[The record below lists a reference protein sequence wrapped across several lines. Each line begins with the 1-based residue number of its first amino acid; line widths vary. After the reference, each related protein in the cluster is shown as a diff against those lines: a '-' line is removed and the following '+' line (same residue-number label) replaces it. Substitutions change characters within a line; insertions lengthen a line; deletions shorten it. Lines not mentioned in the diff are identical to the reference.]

1 MIDGNSAELKKRK
14 DGSYYLALDTGVY
27 SNHLQDTNDY
37 SISDGTNTYTITMSV
52 LTYARSCLI
61 KTDENVI
68 NLGKALYLYNRAAI
82 AAFGE

>member
-52 LTYARSCLI
+52 LTYARSCAG
-61 KTDENVI
+61 KAEKEVSD
-68 NLGKALYLYNRAAI
+68 LGKALYLYNQAAVS
-82 AAFGE
+82 AFY

>member
-1 MIDGNSAELKKRK
+1 MRGQA
-14 DGSYYLALDTGVY
+14 GSICENKPPFLPP
-27 SNHLQDTNDY
+27 
-37 SISDGTNTYTITMSV
+37 SICRVT
-52 LTYARSCLI
+52 TYARSCLI